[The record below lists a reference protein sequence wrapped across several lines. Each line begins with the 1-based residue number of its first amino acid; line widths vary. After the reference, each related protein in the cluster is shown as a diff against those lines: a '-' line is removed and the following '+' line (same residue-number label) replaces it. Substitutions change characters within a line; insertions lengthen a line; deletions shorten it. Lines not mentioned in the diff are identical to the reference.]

1 MAKTI
6 LTNELIEAITKVGE
20 LIKTSEQ
27 HIAVSKASDAYAA
40 DEEIMNMLEEYRTHQ
55 DALTAEMSKAD
66 CDKDETAVKALQD
79 RMNEIFTLVTN
90 SPVYV
95 AFKDASDEYEEFT
108 NAVYAELE
116 YAVTGHRHDES
127 CTHDCSTCGGCH

>member
-6 LTNELIEAITKVGE
+6 LSAELIEAIAKVGE

-27 HIAVSKASDAYAA
+27 HLAVAKASDAYAA
-40 DEEIMNMLEEYRTHQ
+40 NDEIMKMLDEYKALQ
-55 DALTAEMSKAD
+55 DALGVEMDKE
-66 CDKDETAVKALQD
+66 DKDEAALKSVQD
-79 RMNEIFTLVTN
+79 RMNEIFTTVTN

-95 AFKDASDEYEEFT
+95 AFKDASDDYEEFT
-108 NAVYAELE
+108 NAVYSELE